1 MPCTKLEITAS
12 TCLVATAALSLAVT
26 HGSGPYGFE
35 DPALDWLGRPSAIRA
50 WADLAELLAAP
61 AIVTALIVSFALG
74 QVKRAFFRVAVYAV
88 LALVALLVS
97 DLVAKQLV
105 HRTYY
110 GELTFPSGNVTA
122 VSATALAM
130 WLALYPLLGERARK
144 VALMI
149 GVAWVL
155 LMSLAVV
162 GAALAHAARRSGF
175 HLAFRRHRHGRRRGL
190 RIGSRTLQERE
201 VPRERKTAPRIAVR
215 QGPQPVSSR
224 RSTSDKAQTPALI
237 AGPGIH
243 ARSALLTWC
252 QGMRLLLI

>member
-1 MPCTKLEITAS
+1 MPRTKLEITAL

-162 GAALAHAARRSGF
+162 GAHWHTPLDAVGSILLSVGIVTAGGAVFESVRGPFKSAKYLENGKQ
-175 HLAFRRHRHGRRRGL
+175 RRG
-190 RIGSRTLQERE
+190 
-201 VPRERKTAPRIAVR
+201 
-215 QGPQPVSSR
+215 
-224 RSTSDKAQTPALI
+224 
-237 AGPGIH
+237 
-243 ARSALLTWC
+243 
-252 QGMRLLLI
+252 